1 MSQPDKTKN
10 IDWIDASTGTGAEA
24 LRVLAVGS
32 SNAANTNDKV
42 GDLPGTRF
50 VDFAELTTEMMELH
64 RPDVVLSPL
73 MSSGFDCVELA
84 YRLVDSGFGGR
95 YRAFAE
101 DIPRPEMVKREIRRS
116 FPGLDFDVLV
126 VARTPESRA
135 V

>member
-1 MSQPDKTKN
+1 MP
-10 IDWIDASTGTGAEA
+10 
-24 LRVLAVGS
+24 R
-32 SNAANTNDKV
+32 
-42 GDLPGTRF
+42 R
-50 VDFAELTTEMMELH
+50 FAELTTELMELH